1 MCSGRRGSCPMKP
14 EIRQNPAAPAVAPKA
29 PPLARSVPPGAPAM
43 RPPGSIPGVPSG
55 PKMTDAVFLEIREY
69 IYQLTGIYFQDTK
82 KYLLEGRLG
91 KRLQILGIRDFAEYL
106 QMLRYGTAR
115 SEEMHSFYDAI
126 TINETFFFRN
136 EPQFE
141 AFEKTLVPEIVTG
154 KKTNGRSK
162 LRVWSAASS
171 SGEEAYTLSMIY
183 TEKLRLKYPFLD
195 FEVVGTDISPS
206 VLETARKGI
215 YREYSVRNMPKLY
228 MDKYFESGEGRYAV
242 REDVRRLARFE
253 HMNLF
258 DQRAMRQMMGFDVIF
273 CANVLIYFDTKSK
286 IQVVSNLYD
295 SLNKGGYLFIG
306 YAESLHG
313 ISSAFKLVNFP
324 KTVAYRK
331 E

>member
-1 MCSGRRGSCPMKP
+1 MKP
-14 EIRQNPAAPAVAPKA
+14 ESRPNPGCSPAPKGPPPVIPPAA
-29 PPLARSVPPGAPAM
+29 LLTCTSG
-43 RPPGSIPGVPSG
+43 G
-55 PKMTDAVFLEIREY
+55 PKMSDAVFFELRDFICGV
-69 IYQLTGIYFQDTK
+69 TGIYFQDSK

-91 KRLQILGIRDFAEYL
+91 KRLQILGIGDFAEYL
-106 QMLRYGTAR
+106 RMLRYGAAR
-115 SEEMHSFYDAI
+115 QEEMKSFYDAI

-141 AFEKTLVPEIVTG
+141 AFEKTLVPAIVG
-154 KKTNGRSK
+154 SKKTNGRSR
-162 LRVWSAASS
+162 LRAWSAASS
-171 SGEEAYTLSMIY
+171 SGEEAYTLAMIY
-183 TEKLRLKYPFLD
+183 MEKLKPRYPGLE

-215 YREYSVRNMPKLY
+215 YREYSVRNTPKHY
-228 MDKYFESGEGRYAV
+228 MDRYFENCDGRHAV

-253 HMNLF
+253 QMNLF
-258 DQRAMRQMMGFDVIF
+258 DQRAMRQMMGFDIIF

-313 ISSAFKLVNFP
+313 ISSAFKLLNFP

>member
-1 MCSGRRGSCPMKP
+1 MKP
-14 EIRQNPAAPAVAPKA
+14 EIRQNPAAAVAGA
-29 PPLARSVPPGAPAM
+29 GGSGVHAEAIRPPLG
-43 RPPGSIPGVPSG
+43 IPGIASG
-55 PKMTDAVFLEIREY
+55 PKMTDAVFTEIRGF
-69 IYQLTGIYFQDTK
+69 IYGLTGIYFQDSK

-91 KRLQILGIRDFAEYL
+91 KRLQILGMKDFAAYL
-106 QMLRYGTAR
+106 QMLRYGSGR
-115 SEEMHSFYDAI
+115 VEEMKSFYDAI

-141 AFEKTLVPEIVTG
+141 AFEKTLVPEIVAS
-154 KKTNGRSK
+154 KKANGRSK

-183 TEKLRLKYPFLD
+183 AEKLKPRFPALD
-195 FEVVGTDISPS
+195 FEVIGTDISPS

-215 YREYSVRNMPKLY
+215 YREYSVRNMPKAY
-228 MDKYFESGEGRYAV
+228 MGKYIECGDGRYAV
-242 REDVRRLARFE
+242 RDDVRRLARFE
-253 HMNLF
+253 HLNLF
-258 DQRAMRQMMGFDVIF
+258 DQRAMRQMMGFDIIF
-273 CANVLIYFDTKSK
+273 CANVLIYFDEKSK